1 MPSSDERSGKRAKLA
16 TDEIA
21 ADQKT
26 LVLIGMRGAGK
37 THLGTMAAA
46 ALGHTFIDLDHVY
59 EARHGPIID
68 TAKTLGWPIFRERE
82 VALLK
87 ETLAEHPTGAVI
99 ATGGGVV
106 ETSAGRDVLRAYW
119 PVVQA
124 MKNIEDVEAYLN
136 FDKTRPSLGEAPRDV
151 YKRRAPWY
159 YECADFDLLPAPG
172 AKSEADFR
180 AQDKRLL
187 RLLRRS
193 FGTEPPPPLPHDN
206 SFVLSLAAPRLEE
219 VLPLPA
225 EALRNVD
232 AVELRVDALADLRTL
247 EVQRQLALLR
257 CHVSLPLIFSL
268 RSKDH
273 GGAFGGSEEEYVA
286 LLELGARA
294 GVDWV
299 EVEAARDGAAVQAL
313 CARFKERGVRVVG
326 SRYRSQCSDPTHA
339 ADVHHVLSS
348 CSLQGAASVARFV
361 GPAAT
366 PARALQLRAWAA
378 EAYLSIPHV
387 CVTEGAA
394 SRLSHVLNGT
404 WTPVTHPLLPANVAT
419 APLAAD
425 DLVNEAWALELC
437 SHIPDANTATGRAPA
452 ARSFPLPAATP
463 QRPPCSFICATLA
476 ALLSLT
482 A

>member
-1 MPSSDERSGKRAKLA
+1 MPSSEERSGKRTKLNS
-16 TDEIA
+16 DESA
-21 ADQKT
+21 AERKT

-59 EARHGPIID
+59 EARHGPIVK
-68 TAKTLGWPIFRERE
+68 TAQTLGWPVFRERE

-193 FGTEPPPPLPHDN
+193 FGSEAPPPLPHDHT
-206 SFVLSLAAPRLEE
+206 FVLPLAAPRLEDL
-219 VLPLPA
+219 LPLPA

-232 AVELRVDALADLRTL
+232 AVELRVDALGDLTPL

-257 CHVSLPLIFSL
+257 CHVSLPIIFAL
-268 RSKDH
+268 RSTAR
-273 GGAFGGSEEEYVA
+273 GGAFDGTDDEYVA

-313 CARFKERGVRVVG
+313 CERIARRGVRVIG
-326 SRYRSQCSDPTHA
+326 S
-339 ADVHHVLSS
+339 HHQRAVLSTAPEVARALS
-348 CSLQGAASVARFV
+348 GCLLQGAAAVARLV
-361 GPAAT
+361 GNAT
-366 PARALQLRAWAA
+366 ETTHAVQLHAWAVA
-378 EAYLSIPHV
+378 AALSIPYV
-387 CVTEGAA
+387 CIAEGAA
-394 SRLSHVLNGT
+394 AQLSHVLNAT
-404 WTPVTHPLLPANVAT
+404 WTPVTHPLLPADVVAP
-419 APLAAD
+419 PLSADELVGPRPCDACAA
-425 DLVNEAWALELC
+425 
-437 SHIPDANTATGRAPA
+437 
-452 ARSFPLPAATP
+452 
-463 QRPPCSFICATLA
+463 CAVGDVV
-476 ALLSLT
+476 
-482 A
+482 